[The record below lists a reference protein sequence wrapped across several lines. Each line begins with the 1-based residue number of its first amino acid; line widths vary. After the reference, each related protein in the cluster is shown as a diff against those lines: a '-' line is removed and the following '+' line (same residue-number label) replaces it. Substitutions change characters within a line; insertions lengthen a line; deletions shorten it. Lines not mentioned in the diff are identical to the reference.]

1 MLRLGIPVYRLP
13 RNVLEHEIG
22 YLDRLGIRFVLDC
35 KIGKDKR
42 VQERMDDNG
51 LENMN
56 CMIAYSCNEC
66 SQCTLKCPSCF
77 KVFKETA
84 KKQRVIAYWDLMR
97 NLIGLPEGS
106 KGIGLGS
113 DVVFNIHDSCV
124 ARDEISHHESVRW
137 IWTS

>member
-1 MLRLGIPVYRLP
+1 ML
-13 RNVLEHEIG
+13 
-22 YLDRLGIRFVLDC
+22 
-35 KIGKDKR
+35 
-42 VQERMDDNG
+42 DDMG
-51 LENMN
+51 AEV
-56 CMIAYSCNEC
+56 II
-66 SQCTLKCPSCF
+66 TVCPSCF

-84 KKQRVIAYWDLMR
+84 KKQRVIAYCDLMR